1 MENSSQMHLR
11 KHLSWLKLTINLMLF
26 LILQK
31 KENIKIWGAACHNM
45 GLKNHETLTGMSVPS
60 FPVNIV
66 QFSHANNPQSKD
78 AGQTQN

>member
-1 MENSSQMHLR
+1 
-11 KHLSWLKLTINLMLF
+11 MLF
-26 LILQK
+26 FILQK

-45 GLKNHETLTGMSVPS
+45 GQQNHETLSGMSVLS

-66 QFSHANNPQSKD
+66 QFSHVNNPQSKD